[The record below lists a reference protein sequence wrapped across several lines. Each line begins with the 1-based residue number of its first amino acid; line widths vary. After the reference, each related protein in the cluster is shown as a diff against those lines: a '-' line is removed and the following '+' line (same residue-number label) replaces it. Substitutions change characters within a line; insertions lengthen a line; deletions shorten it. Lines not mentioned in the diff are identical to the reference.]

1 MKPKNILIVNLFFV
15 VIIMAFVLFIQD
27 RNNARDLEN
36 YTSLIEQQQVRH
48 LEELEESKANYNNS
62 QDNWNTLYL
71 QYKIL
76 AAEKG
81 FYDGWEEY
89 LCTGYTSLDE
99 NCNAYS
105 SAGINILKWSEYFN
119 FCATD
124 NQLIPYGS
132 VVLVKFDTGIEPF
145 LAVDVGGAVRGK
157 HLDLYFGNDLNK
169 AFGFGVKEL
178 EVKVIK

>member
-1 MKPKNILIVNLFFV
+1 MNIKNVIIVNLFFV
-15 VIIMAFVLFIQD
+15 VIIMSFVLFMQD
-27 RNNARDLEN
+27 KGNGEYVA
-36 YTSLIEQQQVRH
+36 LIEQQQLSH
-48 LEELEESKANYNNS
+48 LEKLNEFTANYNDL
-62 QDNWNTLYL
+62 QDSYNTLYL
-71 QYKIL
+71 NYKVL

-105 SAGINILKWSEYFN
+105 STGINILKWSEYFN

-132 VVLVKFDTGIEPF
+132 VVLVKFDTGVEPF
-145 LAVDVGGAVRGK
+145 LAVDCGGAITGK

-178 EVKVIK
+178 EVKVIR

>member
-1 MKPKNILIVNLFFV
+1 MNIKNVIIVNLFFV
-15 VIIMAFVLFIQD
+15 VIIMSFVLLMQD
-27 RNNARDLEN
+27 KGNSEYVA
-36 YTSLIEQQQVRH
+36 LIEQQQLSH
-48 LEELEESKANYNNS
+48 LEKLNEFTANYNDLQGS
-62 QDNWNTLYL
+62 YNTLYL
-71 QYKIL
+71 NYKIL

-99 NCNAYS
+99 GCNNI
-105 SAGINILKWSEYFN
+105 SASGIDIEKWSEYFN

-132 VVLVKFDTGIEPF
+132 VVLVKFGTAIEPF
-145 LAVDVGGAVRGK
+145 LAVDVGGAIKGK